1 MSCKPQPFQN
11 VGLSTIAKYT
21 YNSHNK
27 DKTQKTMPSLSQP
40 RTLLPQQ
47 HEIKKTVVT
56 TKFMF
61 DNTVTRGTGA

>member
-1 MSCKPQPFQN
+1 M
-11 VGLSTIAKYT
+11 L
-21 YNSHNK
+21 
-27 DKTQKTMPSLSQP
+27 SLSQTK
-40 RTLLPQQ
+40 TLLPQQ

>member
-1 MSCKPQPFQN
+1 MSCKPQPFQH
-11 VGLSTIAKYT
+11 VGLSIIAKYI

-27 DKTQKTMPSLSQP
+27 DKTQKTMLSLSQTT
-40 RTLLPQQ
+40 TLLPQQ
-47 HEIKKTVVT
+47 HEIKKTVVA